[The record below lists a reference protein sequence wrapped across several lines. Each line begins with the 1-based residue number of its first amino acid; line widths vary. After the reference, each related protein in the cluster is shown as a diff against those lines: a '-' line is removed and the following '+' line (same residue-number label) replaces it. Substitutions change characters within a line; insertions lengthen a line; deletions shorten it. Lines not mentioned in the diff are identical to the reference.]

1 MTALTTLFPAPTVE
15 KKDIMRLAMIE
26 KGTDDYGATNFHIC
40 LNYVLHGMQHF
51 MAAQAQEVVMTEGEV
66 DWNDILVHPV
76 EAYKYAVGQLFSYD
90 EDAANGF
97 VDGAETI
104 FPMIVDQLKKNP
116 LTLTSQN
123 GEYVAININK
133 VADIMAA

>member
-15 KKDIMRLAMIE
+15 KEDIMRLAMIE

-51 MAAQAQEVVMTEGEV
+51 MAAQAQAVIMAEGEV
-66 DWNDILVHPV
+66 DWNEILVCPL

-90 EDAANGF
+90 EGAAEGF
-97 VDGAETI
+97 VDGAETL
-104 FPMIVDQLKKNP
+104 FPVITDQLKKNP

-123 GEYVAININK
+123 GEYIAININK
-133 VADIMAA
+133 VADMMAA

>member
-15 KKDIMRLAMIE
+15 KEDIMRLAMIE

-51 MAAQAQEVVMTEGEV
+51 MAAQAQEVVMTEGQV